1 MTGRN
6 FTVSLKPAWDQAKIG
21 LFLNEIKGVAIGYII
36 NHDKDTNENGEV
48 IENHTHVLIEYSTP
62 RKISTIAN
70 LFGVEP
76 NFVVIVKNKKAML
89 RYLTHLDDTSKYQY
103 EPEQVYT
110 NNEVG
115 YTNAVLGG
123 NMSDKE
129 IADILARGK
138 GMDLLGVVPAH
149 KIRTIQS
156 IITGQ
161 TQSMIINQLAHV
173 NEKLDKMNNFIDKV
187 DDLAT
192 QMTATIGV
200 TAVQMV
206 NAFQQIADEAKL
218 ARQAIQKRG

>member
-6 FTVSLKPAWDQAKIG
+6 FTVSLKPAWDEKKIS

-36 NHDKDTNENGEV
+36 NHDKDTNENGEL

-70 LFGVEP
+70 LFEVEP

-103 EPEQVYT
+103 KPESVYT

-123 NMSDKE
+123 HMSDKE
-129 IADILARGK
+129 IADILSRGK

-161 TQSMIINQLAHV
+161 SQSMIINQLSHM
-173 NEKLDKMNNFIDKV
+173 NEKLDKMNGFIDK
-187 DDLAT
+187 AE
-192 QMTATIGV
+192 TIALEMINNLGV
-200 TAVQMV
+200 PTVQMI
-206 NAFQQIADEAKL
+206 NAFQQIADELKL
-218 ARQAIQKRG
+218 ARLAIQKRG